1 MKPQY
6 KFILILI
13 FFLSN
18 NIAYSNDKKVVFIDM
33 DLIFGKS
40 LVGKSLNE
48 KIKSLD
54 QNNKKELKKIED
66 QIKLEDEKINSQ
78 KNILSETE
86 LKNKISELNKMIQK
100 YKNISDEKNKNL
112 KKIKIDSSKIILKN
126 LNPILSEYSKKNSI
140 SLVLQKKDI
149 IIGINELNITDD
161 IIEILD
167 KKIKKIEF
175 N

>member
-1 MKPQY
+1 
-6 KFILILI
+6 
-13 FFLSN
+13 
-18 NIAYSNDKKVVFIDM
+18 M

>member
-1 MKPQY
+1 MENH
-6 KFILILI
+6 LLEN
-13 FFLSN
+13 L
-18 NIAYSNDKKVVFIDM
+18 
-33 DLIFGKS
+33 
-40 LVGKSLNE
+40 
-48 KIKSLD
+48 KSLD

>member
-1 MKPQY
+1 MKLQY
-6 KFILILI
+6 NLALILI
-13 FFLSN
+13 FFLFN
-18 NIAYSNDKKVVFIDM
+18 DMAYSNDKKIVFIDM

-48 KIKSLD
+48 KIKFLD
-54 QNNKKELKKIED
+54 ENNKKELKKIED

-86 LKNKISELNKMIQK
+86 LKNKISDLNKMIQK
-100 YKNISDEKNKNL
+100 YKNMTKEKNK
-112 KKIKIDSSKIILKN
+112 KIQKTKIDSSKVILKN

>member
-1 MKPQY
+1 MKLQY
-6 KFILILI
+6 KLALILI
-13 FFLSN
+13 FFLFN
-18 NIAYSNDKKVVFIDM
+18 DMAYSNDKKIVFIDM

-167 KKIKKIEF
+167 KKIQKIEI